1 MFPNLH
7 DYLPLPPRPNLEQ
20 YKKQAKGL
28 VKACKSGDLN
38 AIRAWAAKW
47 LETLAMLH
55 GATMTSNR
63 RERIDRQA
71 QQLEEFARR
80 RLLENAGA
88 SCALADAQFVIARVH
103 GFESWPSF
111 TKRIESLARE
121 SSSAPPWDDAVK
133 AIVKGDAALLERLLD
148 ENPQMLR
155 EQPPPYVPRGPG
167 PRYDAGDARA
177 IIAREHGFS
186 SWAEFQ
192 ALLKEL
198 EQPHSQVAKFEAAV
212 EAIISGDVP
221 TLQRLLHEN
230 PELIRARSKRMH
242 HATLLHYAG
251 ANGIEGFRQKT
262 AKNVV
267 QVAEVLLNAGAD
279 VNAVAEMYRGSTTIG
294 LVSTSIHPRLAG
306 VQDELI
312 AVLIEHG
319 ATIEGR
325 PGVAVNSCLA
335 NGRGKAAEFL
345 AQRGAQLD
353 LEGAAGVG
361 QLDVVKSFFNDD
373 GGLKAGV
380 TMKHMT
386 DGFAWA
392 CEFGRTEVVGFL
404 LQHGMEVDAR
414 LRHDG
419 QTGLHWAA
427 YGGHAD
433 AVELLL
439 QRGAAVDAKDETF
452 RGTPLGWAL
461 YAWADPPQQGTRDR
475 YYDVVA
481 LLVGAGANVDKD
493 WLAEDSDRPQVEQ
506 LRADPRMVAALKGEM
521 SR

>member
-1 MFPNLH
+1 MFPDLH
-7 DYLPLPPRPNLEQ
+7 DCLPLPPRPNLEQ
-20 YKKQAKGL
+20 YKKQAKEL
-28 VKACKSGDLN
+28 VKACKSGDFK
-38 AIRAWAAKW
+38 AIRSWATKW
-47 LETLAMLH
+47 LEALATQH
-55 GATMTSNR
+55 GATISSSR
-63 RERIDRQA
+63 QERIDRLA

-80 RLLENAGA
+80 RLLKNSGPN
-88 SCALADAQFVIARVH
+88 CALADAQFVIARVH
-103 GFESWPSF
+103 GFETWPSF
-111 TKRIESLARE
+111 AKRVESQAHE

-133 AIVKGDAALLERLLD
+133 AIVNGDAVLLERLLD

-155 EQPPPYVPRGPG
+155 KQPPPYVPRGPG

-177 IIAREHGFS
+177 IIAREHQFS

-198 EQPHSQVAKFEAAV
+198 QQPNSQVAKFEAAAK
-212 EAIISGDVP
+212 AIISGDVP

-230 PELIRARSKRMH
+230 PELIRARSTRRH
-242 HATLLHYAG
+242 HSTLLHYVG

-262 AKNVV
+262 PKNAVR
-267 QVAEVLLNAGAD
+267 VAEVLLNAGAD

-294 LVSTSIHPRLAG
+294 LVATSIHPQLAG

-312 AVLIEHG
+312 AFLIEHG
-319 ATIEGR
+319 ATIENQ

-361 QLDVVKSFFNDD
+361 RLDVVKSFFNED
-373 GGLKAGV
+373 GGLKASA
-380 TMKHMT
+380 TMKQMT
-386 DGFAWA
+386 NGFAWA
-392 CEFGRTEVVGFL
+392 CEFGRTEVVDFL
-404 LQHGMEVDAR
+404 LQHGMEVNASPRD
-414 LRHDG
+414 DG

-439 QRGAAVDAKDETF
+439 KRGAAVDTKDGIHG
-452 RGTPLGWAL
+452 GTPLGWAL
-461 YAWADPPQQGTRDR
+461 YAWADPPQQETRDR

-481 LLVGAGANVDKD
+481 LLVGAGAKVDKD
-493 WLAEDSDRPQVEQ
+493 WLAEDSDRPQVEK
-506 LRADPRMVAALKGEM
+506 LRADARMVAALKPIEL
-521 SR
+521 